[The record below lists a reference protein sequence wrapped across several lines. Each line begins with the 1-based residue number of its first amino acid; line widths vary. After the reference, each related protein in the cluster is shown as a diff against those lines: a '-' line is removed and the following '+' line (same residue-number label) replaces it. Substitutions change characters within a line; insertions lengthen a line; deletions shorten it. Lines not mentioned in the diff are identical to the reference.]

1 MPITENNIKILA
13 AERNTDNPDGGGRL
27 TANVLQSGVDNNL
40 FDDVDPLS
48 RVTGNV
54 QLRKFGAAVVAAGT
68 DKYMGARL
76 MVAKPPTDPKVHALL
91 FTPQYPD
98 DTRADAV
105 DKMSSFLAPGG
116 TYAGLLFG
124 NHLEGMGSVIFLL
137 RTEATLPVVGDVLYL
152 VKNEGL
158 QTEVSQF
165 VQITTVAVTL
175 RTFSDSLNNLPDF
188 TRNQVTC
195 GISSGLAADFDGF
208 EAIRYDSS
216 INYTGKTKI
225 RETVVADAA
234 QYYGTS
240 TLAEAATLGSLSVKA
255 TSIFE
260 QLLPSSQIE
269 TVLLNRDPTP
279 PANLRVS
286 TGTAVPFTP
295 PATWTASTNLQLP
308 GACYPTSFTVATSAG
323 VVTDVA
329 GKLRLNGADVGTI
342 DNDAGIATLAAGVS
356 LTTTAGTYIPA
367 GTAVRAPQATGLEVT
382 VGNRALNYA
391 VFLEPLPAVGSVAV
405 SYMSGGRW
413 YVLADDA
420 GGGLRGSSAQFGA
433 GQISY
438 DGGFMSVTLGALP
451 DIGTYVMVSW
461 GGATQET
468 KWPSAVVKAQQTI
481 VIPGTLALTP
491 GSIVI
496 TWPNPAGGGNVTAT
510 DSAGTLAGAATGKV
524 SYARREI
531 VFAPNTLPAVGAQL
545 SIAYSD
551 APKQVDTFAHPARNG
566 GGQVPVTA
574 TLGAIT
580 ASSLEVEWDTLTDL
594 AVLGAY
600 TRAQL
605 VEMGLLSN
613 PVDPTHIARD
623 DGAGNVVLNGVNVGT
638 VVYATGLVTVN
649 PDVTIA
655 IPRTNFTVGNQVT
668 ASTWRINFSGITYV
682 SAPSLYPNDTSGRVV
697 LRYVSAA
704 GGTSQ
709 NQTVAFAP
717 GLDLIPDV
725 KPALLPGSVLL
736 SVGAGGALEYLADNG
751 TGTLRS
757 YISNAWVTRG
767 AVAYTNASATLT
779 SWPVNVANAFTR
791 LGCVSVAGEMLSS
804 EFVFRTAAA
813 PLKPSSF
820 SIRFSRATGGV
831 QTVAA
836 APDGSMVA
844 AGVVGVVDYQT
855 GICQLNFGEFVTA
868 AGNEAQPWYNAG
880 AVSGGQI
887 WRPAPIAV
895 STLRYTAVAYTY
907 LPLGEDV
914 LGVDPVR
921 LPQDGRVIIL
931 KKARVVVV
939 HHTKDET
946 PQTVTNATTVNT
958 GRTLLSWLKVY
969 GANGTEIVNG
979 FTKNLNAGTVAFTD
993 VAGYSQ
999 PVMVRSRIET
1009 ESLCSD
1015 ALIDGTVSLQ
1025 RPLAHNYPALETY
1038 ISSVLL
1044 GQTLQAGVTQ
1054 AFSQLAWTSVWE
1066 DTRIGAAILA
1076 QYDQTTY
1083 PIVVSND
1090 GAITQRWALIF
1101 TSSTTYRLVGE
1112 TRGEVITGSTAAV
1125 LSPVNPATGVAMFT
1139 LQPAG
1144 FGGGYAAGNVLR
1156 FNTRGA
1162 VLPAWC
1168 ARTVEQSPPGAQG
1181 TDQILIEVRGAI
1193 GV

>member
-1 MPITENNIKILA
+1 MPITEANIKILA

-27 TANVLQSGVDNNL
+27 TSNVLQSGVDNNL

-76 MVAKPPTDPKVHALL
+76 MIAKPPTDPKVHALL

-116 TYAGLLFG
+116 TYGGLLFG
-124 NHLEGMGSVIFLL
+124 NHLEGMGSVIFLM
-137 RTEATLPVVGDVLYL
+137 RTEATPPVVGDVLYL

-158 QTEVSQF
+158 ITEATQF
-165 VQITTVAVTL
+165 VQLTTVAIVK
-175 RTFSDSLNNLPDF
+175 RTFTDLSGDF
-188 TRNQVTC
+188 SRNQITC
-195 GISSGLAADFDGF
+195 GISSTLANDFEGF
-208 EAIRYDSS
+208 EAVRIDAA
-216 INYTGKTKI
+216 INYTGKTKM

-234 QYYGTS
+234 QYYGTT
-240 TLAEAATLGSLSVKA
+240 TLAEAATLGSLTVKA

-279 PANLRVS
+279 PANVRVS

-295 PATWTASTNLQLP
+295 PATWTSATNLQLP
-308 GACYPTSFTVATSAG
+308 GACYPTSFSVTTSAG
-323 VVTDVA
+323 LVTDVA
-329 GKLRLNGADVGTI
+329 GVLRLNGADVGTI
-342 DNDAGIATLAAGVS
+342 DNDAGIATLSGGVS
-356 LTTTAGTYIPA
+356 LTTTAGSYLPA
-367 GTAVRAPQATGLEVT
+367 GTAVRAPQATGLEIT
-382 VGNRALNYA
+382 TASRALNYA
-391 VFLEPLPAVGSVAV
+391 VFLEPPPAVGSVSV
-405 SYMSGGRW
+405 SYMAGGRW

-433 GQISY
+433 GQVSY
-438 DGGFMSVTLGALP
+438 SGGFLSVTLGALP
-451 DIGTYVMVSW
+451 DIGSYLMVTW
-461 GGATQET
+461 GAATQET
-468 KWPSAVVKAQQTI
+468 KWPSAVIKAQQTI
-481 VIPGTLALTP
+481 TIPGTLALTP
-491 GSIVI
+491 GSITI
-496 TWPNPAGGGNVTAT
+496 TWTNPAGGGNITAA
-510 DSAGTLAGAATGKV
+510 DSSGTLTGAATGKV
-524 SYARREI
+524 SYGKREI
-531 VFAPNTLPAVGAQL
+531 TFSPNTLPAIGVQL
-545 SIAYSD
+545 NIAYSD
-551 APKQVDTFAHPARNG
+551 APKEVETFAHPSRDGNG
-566 GGQVPVTA
+566 TLPVTSA
-574 TLGAIT
+574 FAIT
-580 ASSLEVEWDTLTDL
+580 PNSLEVEWNTFTDES
-594 AVLGAY
+594 VLNAY
-600 TRAQL
+600 TIAQL
-605 VEMGLLSN
+605 VGMGLAN
-613 PVDPTHIARD
+613 WPTPVDPIQVARD
-623 DGAGNVVLNGVNVGT
+623 DGNGNLKLNGVTIGT
-638 VVYATGLVTVN
+638 VNYATKAIVFQ
-649 PDVTIA
+649 PDVTVK
-655 IPRTNFTVGNQVT
+655 IPRPNYSVGEALTNGLYWRTAFT
-668 ASTWRINFSGITYV
+668 GITYID
-682 SAPSLYPNDTSGRVV
+682 APSLYPNDTSGSVT

-704 GGTSQ
+704 GGTTQ
-709 NQTVAFAP
+709 NATVTFAP
-717 GLDLIPDV
+717 ALDLIPGV

-736 SVGAGGALEYLADNG
+736 SVGAGGTLQYIADNG
-751 TGTLRS
+751 VGTLRS

-767 AVAYTNASATLT
+767 AMSYTNATSTLT
-779 SWPVNVANAFTR
+779 NWPVNVVNAFTR

-831 QTVAA
+831 QTVTA
-836 APDGSMVA
+836 APDGSIVA
-844 AGVVGVVDYQT
+844 AGVVGVFDFQT
-855 GICQLNFGEFVTA
+855 GICQLNFGEMVTA
-868 AGNEAQPWYNAG
+868 AGNESQPWYNAA

-887 WRPAPIAV
+887 WRPAAIAV

-939 HHTKDET
+939 HHTKDEA
-946 PQTVTNATTVNT
+946 PQTVTNATTINT

-969 GANGTEIVNG
+969 GANGIEIVNG

-993 VAGYSQ
+993 VTGYSQ
-999 PVMVRSRIET
+999 PVTVRSRIET

-1066 DTRIGAAILA
+1066 DTRIGTAILA

-1101 TSSTTYRLVGE
+1101 TSSVAYRLVGE
-1112 TRGEVITGSTAAV
+1112 TRGEVITGTTGTV

-1168 ARTVEQSPPGAQG
+1168 ARTVEQSPPGVQG

>member
-1 MPITENNIKILA
+1 MPITENNIKILS

-27 TANVLQSGVDNNL
+27 TGNVLQSGVDNNL

-76 MVAKPPTDPKVHALL
+76 MIAKPPSDPKVHALL
-91 FTPQYPD
+91 FTPQFPD

-137 RTEATLPVVGDVLYL
+137 RLEATLPVTGDVLYL

-158 QTEVSQF
+158 MTEVSQF
-165 VQITTVAVTL
+165 VQITTVSATQ
-175 RTFSDSLNNLPDF
+175 RTFTDGVNGAADF

-195 GISSGLAADFDGF
+195 GISSSLAADFDGF
-208 EAIRYDSS
+208 EAVRYDAN
-216 INYTGKTKI
+216 INYTGKTKM

-234 QYYGTS
+234 QYYGTT
-240 TLAEAATLGSLSVKA
+240 TLAEAATAGSLTVKA

-260 QLLPSSQIE
+260 SLLPSSQIE

-295 PATWTASTNLQLP
+295 PATWTSATNLQLP
-308 GACYPTSFTVATSAG
+308 GACYPTSFTVTTSAG
-323 VVTDVA
+323 LVTDVA
-329 GKLRLNGADVGTI
+329 GVLRLNGADVGTI

-356 LTTTAGTYIPA
+356 LTTTAGSYQPA
-367 GTAVRAPQATGLEVT
+367 GTAVRAPQATGLAVT
-382 VGNRALNYA
+382 VNNRALNYA
-391 VFLEPLPAVGSVAV
+391 VFLEPMPAVGSVSV

-438 DGGFMSVTLGALP
+438 SGGFLSVTLGALP
-451 DIGTYVMVSW
+451 DIGSYVMVSW

-468 KWPSAVVKAQQTI
+468 KWPSAVIKAQQTI
-481 VIPGTLALTP
+481 TIPGTLALTP

-496 TWPNPAGGGNVTAT
+496 TWPNPAGGGNITAN
-510 DSAGTLAGAATGKV
+510 DSSGTLTGAATGKV

-531 VFAPNTLPAVGAQL
+531 VFAPNTLPAIGAQL

-551 APKQVDTFAHPARNG
+551 APKQIDTFAHPARNG
-566 GGQVPVTA
+566 GGQVPVTG

-580 ASSLEVEWDTLTDL
+580 PNSLEVEWDTLTDM
-594 AVLGAY
+594 AAFGTY
-600 TRAQL
+600 TLAQL
-605 VEMGLLSN
+605 LTMGVTG
-613 PVDPTHIARD
+613 VDPTHIARD

-638 VVYATGLVTVN
+638 VVYATGVVTFN
-649 PDVTIA
+649 PDVVIA
-655 IPRTNFTVGNQVT
+655 VPRPTYSVGQQIMLGV
-668 ASTWRINFSGITYV
+668 WRINFTGINYV
-682 SAPSLYPNDTSGRVV
+682 NVPSLYPNDTTGRVV
-697 LRYVSAA
+697 LRYNSAA
-704 GGTSQ
+704 GGSAQ

-717 GLDLIPDV
+717 SLDLIPGV
-725 KPALLPGSVLL
+725 KPALLPSSVLL
-736 SVGAGGALEYLADNG
+736 SVGAGGTLQYLADNG
-751 TGTLRS
+751 TGSLRS
-757 YISNAWVTRG
+757 FISNAWVTRG
-767 AVAYTNASATLT
+767 VVAYTNATSTLT
-779 SWPVNVANAFTR
+779 NWPVNVANAFTR
-791 LGCVSVAGEMLSS
+791 LGCISVAGEMLSS

-831 QTVAA
+831 QTVTAA
-836 APDGSMVA
+836 ANGTISA
-844 AGVVGVVDYQT
+844 TGVVGLFNFQT

-868 AGNEAQPWYNAG
+868 AGNESQPWYNAG

-887 WRPAPIAV
+887 WRPAAIAV

-931 KKARVVVV
+931 KKSRVLVV
-939 HHTKDET
+939 HHTKDEA
-946 PQTVTNATTVNT
+946 PQNVTNSTTINT

-969 GANGTEIVNG
+969 GANGIEIVNG
-979 FTKNLNAGTVAFTD
+979 FTKNLNAGTVAFSNVT
-993 VAGYSQ
+993 GYSQ
-999 PVMVRSRIET
+999 PVTVRSRIET

-1015 ALIDGTVSLQ
+1015 AFIDGTVSLQ
-1025 RPLAHNYPALETY
+1025 RPLVHNYPANETY

-1044 GQTLQAGVTQ
+1044 GGTLQAGATQ
-1054 AFSQLAWTSVWE
+1054 AFSQLAWTSEWS
-1066 DTRIGAAILA
+1066 DSRIGNPILA

-1101 TSSTTYRLVGE
+1101 TSSTAYRLVGE
-1112 TRGEVITGSTAAV
+1112 TRGEVITGNTATV

-1144 FGGGYAAGNVLR
+1144 FGGGYAAGHVLR

-1168 ARTVEQSPPGAQG
+1168 ARTVEQSPPGVQG
-1181 TDQILIEVRGAI
+1181 TDQILLEVRGAI

>member
-13 AERNTDNPDGGGRL
+13 AERNTDNSDGGGRL
-27 TANVLQSGVDNNL
+27 TSNVLQSGVDNNL
-40 FDDVDPLS
+40 FDDVDPLA

-76 MVAKPPTDPKVHALL
+76 MIAKPPTDPKVHALL

-98 DTRADAV
+98 DTRVNAV
-105 DKMSSFLAPGG
+105 NKMSSFLAPGG

-124 NHLEGMGSVIFLL
+124 NHLAGMGSVIFLL
-137 RTEATLPVVGDVLYL
+137 RPEATLPVTGDVLYL

-158 QTEVSQF
+158 STQVSQF
-165 VQITTVAVTL
+165 VQINTVTVTL
-175 RTFSDSLNNLPDF
+175 RTFTDNSNGGDF
-188 TRNQVTC
+188 SRNQVTC
-195 GISSGLAADFDGF
+195 GISSGLSADFEGF
-208 EAIRYDSS
+208 EAVRYDAS
-216 INYTGKTKI
+216 INYTGRTKV

-234 QYYGTS
+234 QYYGTT
-240 TLAEAATLGSLSVKA
+240 TLAEPATLGSLTVKA

-286 TGTAVPFTP
+286 TGTAVPFTL
-295 PATWTASTNLQLP
+295 PATWTDATNLQLP
-308 GACYPTSFTVATSAG
+308 GACYPTSFSVQTSAG

-342 DNDAGIATLAAGVS
+342 DNDAGIAMLASGVS

-367 GTAVRAPQATGLEVT
+367 GTAVRAPQATGLKIT
-382 VGNRALNYA
+382 INNRAQNYA
-391 VFLEPLPAVGSVAV
+391 VFLEPAPTVGSVFI

-413 YVLADDA
+413 YVLGDDA
-420 GGGLRGSSAQFGA
+420 GGGLRGSSAEFGA
-433 GQISY
+433 GQVNY
-438 DGGFMSVTLGALP
+438 AGGFLSVTLGALP
-451 DIGTYVMVSW
+451 DVGSYLMVTW
-461 GGATQET
+461 GAATQET
-468 KWPSAVVKAQQTI
+468 KWPSAVIKAQQTI
-481 VIPGTLALTP
+481 TIPGANALTP

-496 TWPNPAGGGNVTAT
+496 TWPNPAGGGNITAN
-510 DSAGTLAGAATGKV
+510 DSSGTLAGAATGKV

-531 VFAPNTLPAVGAQL
+531 VFAPNTLPAIGAQL

-551 APKQVDTFAHPARNG
+551 APKQTDNFAHPARNG

-580 ASSLEVEWDTLTDL
+580 PNSLEVEWDTLTDVS
-594 AVLGAY
+594 VLNTY

-605 VEMGLLSN
+605 IEMGVAN

-623 DGAGNVVLNGVNVGT
+623 DGAGNVVLNGANIGT
-638 VVYATGLVTVN
+638 VVYATGVVTFN
-649 PDVTIA
+649 PDVVIA
-655 IPRTNFTVGNQVT
+655 IPRTNFTVGDQVQGGK
-668 ASTWRINFSGITYV
+668 WRINFSGITYV
-682 SAPSLYPNDTSGRVV
+682 NAPSLYPNDASGRVV
-697 LRYVSAA
+697 LRYNSAA
-704 GGTSQ
+704 GGAAQ

-717 GLDLIPDV
+717 ALDLIPGV
-725 KPALLPGSVLL
+725 KPAILPGSVLL
-736 SVGAGGALEYLADNG
+736 SVGSGGTLQYLADNG
-751 TGTLRS
+751 VGALRS
-757 YISNAWVTRG
+757 FISNAWVTRG
-767 AVAYTNASATLT
+767 AVAYTNATSTLT
-779 SWPVNVANAFTR
+779 NWPVNVANAFTR
-791 LGCVSVAGEMLSS
+791 VGTVSVAGEMLSS

-831 QTVAA
+831 QVVTAA
-836 APDGSMVA
+836 SDGSIVA
-844 AGVVGVVDYQT
+844 AGVVGVFNFKT
-855 GICQLNFGEFVTA
+855 GICQLNFGQFVTA

-921 LPQDGRVIIL
+921 LPQDGRVVIL
-931 KKARVVVV
+931 KRARVLVV
-939 HHTKDET
+939 HHTKDQT
-946 PQTVTNATTVNT
+946 PQTVANATVVNT

-969 GANGTEIVNG
+969 GANGIEIING
-979 FTKNLNAGTVAFTD
+979 FTKNLNAGTVTFSNVT
-993 VAGYSQ
+993 GYSQ
-999 PVMVRSRIET
+999 PVTVRSRIET

-1025 RPLAHNYPALETY
+1025 RPLAHNYPANETY

-1054 AFSQLAWTSVWE
+1054 AFSQLAWTNIWE

-1083 PIVVSND
+1083 PILVSND

-1112 TRGEVITGSTAAV
+1112 TRGEVITGSTATV

-1144 FGGGYAAGNVLR
+1144 FGGGYSAGNVLR

-1168 ARTVEQSPPGAQG
+1168 ARTVEQSPPGVQG
-1181 TDQILIEVRGAI
+1181 TDHILIEVRGAI

>member
-1 MPITENNIKILA
+1 MPITSDNIKILA

-76 MVAKPPTDPKVHALL
+76 MIAKPPADPKVHALL

-98 DTRADAV
+98 DTRANAV

-124 NHLEGMGSVIFLL
+124 NHLQGMGSVIFLM
-137 RTEATLPVVGDVLYL
+137 RTEATPPVVGDVLYL

-158 QTEVSQF
+158 VTEATQF
-165 VQITTVAVTL
+165 VQITTVAIVK
-175 RTFSDSLNNLPDF
+175 RTFTDVSGDF
-188 TRNQVTC
+188 SRNQITC
-195 GISSGLAADFDGF
+195 GISSTLSADFEGF
-208 EAIRYDSS
+208 EAVRMDAS
-216 INYTGKTKI
+216 INYTGKTKM

-234 QYYGTS
+234 QYFGTT
-240 TLAEAATLGSLSVKA
+240 TLAEAATLGSLTVKA
-255 TSIFE
+255 TSVFE

-279 PANLRVS
+279 PANVRVS

-295 PATWTASTNLQLP
+295 PTTWTSATSLQLP
-308 GACYPTSFTVATSAG
+308 GACYPTSFSVTTSAG
-323 VVTDVA
+323 LVTDVA
-329 GKLRLNGADVGTI
+329 GVLRLNGADVGTI
-342 DNDAGIATLAAGVS
+342 DNDAGIAMLSAGVS
-356 LTTTAGTYIPA
+356 LTTTAGSYLPA
-367 GTAVRAPQATGLEVT
+367 GTAVRAPQATGLKIT
-382 VGNRALNYA
+382 TASRALNYA
-391 VFLEPLPAVGSVAV
+391 VFLEPAPAVGSVSV

-413 YVLADDA
+413 YVLSDDA
-420 GGGLRGSSAQFGA
+420 GGALRGSSTQFGA

-438 DGGFMSVTLGALP
+438 GGGFLSVTLGALP
-451 DIGTYVMVSW
+451 DIGSHVMVSW
-461 GGATQET
+461 GAATQET
-468 KWPSAVVKAQQTI
+468 KWPSAVIKAQQTI
-481 VIPGTLALTP
+481 VIPGALALTP

-496 TWPNPAGGGNVTAT
+496 TWANPAGGGNITAT
-510 DSAGTLAGAATGKV
+510 DSSGVLVGAATGKV

-531 VFAPNTLPAVGAQL
+531 VFAPNTLPAIGVQL
-545 SIAYSD
+545 SISYSD
-551 APKQVDTFAHPARNG
+551 APKQVDTFSHPARNG

-580 ASSLEVEWDTLTDL
+580 PNSLEVEWDTLTDT
-594 AVLGAY
+594 AALGTY
-600 TRAQL
+600 TLAQL
-605 VEMGLLSN
+605 FEMN
-613 PVDPTHIARD
+613 IARVDPTHIARD
-623 DGAGNVVLNGVNVGT
+623 DGAGNVVLNGANVGT
-638 VVYATGLVTVN
+638 VVYATGVVTFN
-649 PDVTIA
+649 PDVVIA
-655 IPRTNFTVGNQVT
+655 IPRPNYTVGEQVMPGK
-668 ASTWRINFSGITYV
+668 WRINFSGISYV
-682 SAPSLYPNDTSGRVV
+682 NSPSLYPNDTSGRVV
-697 LRYVSAA
+697 LRYNSAA
-704 GGTSQ
+704 GGSAQ
-709 NQTVAFAP
+709 SATVTFAP
-717 GLDLIPDV
+717 ALDLIPGV

-736 SVGAGGALEYLADNG
+736 SVGSGGTLQYIADNG
-751 TGTLRS
+751 VGALRS

-767 AVAYTNASATLT
+767 AMSYTNATSTLT
-779 SWPVNVANAFTR
+779 NWPVNVANAFTR
-791 LGCVSVAGEMLSS
+791 LGTVSVAGEMLSS

-831 QTVAA
+831 QTVTA
-836 APDGSMVA
+836 APDGSISA
-844 AGVVGVVDYQT
+844 AGVVGVFDYQT
-855 GICQLNFGEFVTA
+855 GICQLNFGEVVTA
-868 AGNEAQPWYNAG
+868 AGNESQPWYNAG
-880 AVSGGQI
+880 AVVGGQI

-931 KKARVVVV
+931 KKARVLVV

-946 PQTVTNATTVNT
+946 PQTVTNSTTINT

-979 FTKNLNAGTVAFTD
+979 FTKNLDAGTVSFSNVT
-993 VAGYSQ
+993 GYSQ
-999 PVMVRSRIET
+999 PVTVRSRIET

-1044 GQTLQAGVTQ
+1044 GQTLQSGVTQ

-1066 DTRIGAAILA
+1066 DTRIGTAILA

-1101 TSSTTYRLVGE
+1101 TSSTAYRLVGE
-1112 TRGEVITGSTAAV
+1112 TRGEVITGTTATV

-1139 LQPAG
+1139 LQPSG

-1168 ARTVEQSPPGAQG
+1168 ARTVEQSPPGVQG
-1181 TDQILIEVRGAI
+1181 TDQILLEVRGAI